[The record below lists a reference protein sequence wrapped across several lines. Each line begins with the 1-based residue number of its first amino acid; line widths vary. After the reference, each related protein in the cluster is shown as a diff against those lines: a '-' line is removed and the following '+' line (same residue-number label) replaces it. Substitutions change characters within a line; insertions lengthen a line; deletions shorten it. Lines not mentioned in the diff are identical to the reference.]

1 MKILTNGVAVFL
13 SSLLVCAV
21 AKAETPV
28 SDCLLTGTVKQSAA
42 DENKVYVAFRSA
54 RPAEPGAKCKMPRK
68 DKLQFKVPA
77 DSRINAAPPGSKV
90 EYRYSEDREQEGSW
104 ELRSISS

>member
-1 MKILTNGVAVFL
+1 MKILTNGVTVFL

-21 AKAETPV
+21 AQAETPA

-54 RPAEPGAKCKMPRK
+54 RPAEQGAKCKVHRNE
-68 DKLQFKVPA
+68 KLQFKVPA

-90 EYRYSEDREQEGSW
+90 EYRYTEDRDHADSW
-104 ELRSISS
+104 ELQSISS